1 MECHCFLWMSF
12 GFLWAS
18 WFFFSIFPLWISY
31 LPYAFA
37 LILSGRPL
45 SPIWIPFVCLWISF
59 LFLSD
64 ELYSFF
70 SGVSVVSYDFPL
82 FLYSFL

>member
-1 MECHCFLWMSF
+1 MSF

-18 WFFFSIFPLWISY
+18 WFLFSIFPLWISY

-37 LILSGRPL
+37 LILYGRPL
-45 SPIWIPFVCLWISF
+45 SPYGFPLCVFGFPS
-59 LFLSD
+59 FLSD

-82 FLYSFL
+82 FLYRFL